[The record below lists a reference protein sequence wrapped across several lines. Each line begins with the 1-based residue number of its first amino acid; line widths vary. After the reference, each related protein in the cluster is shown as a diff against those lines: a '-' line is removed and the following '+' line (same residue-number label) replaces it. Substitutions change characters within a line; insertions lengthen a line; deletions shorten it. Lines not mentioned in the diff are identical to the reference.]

1 MKPIQFSA
9 QIEKLTANSDKTV
22 SLKIGSQE
30 LPASD
35 VGLLVEMF
43 EKQIWIA
50 LAETPIKETDLEIPE
65 VLPDI
70 KDEPS
75 PSKRLKNRLF
85 VYWKEKK
92 PTDDFLLW
100 YIKQLDNFG
109 QKYLDALQ

>member
-50 LAETPIKETDLEIPE
+50 LAETAIKESDLNAPEIVE
-65 VLPDI
+65 SLDT
-70 KDEPS
+70 KTPS
-75 PSKRLKNRLF
+75 QRQRDRLF

-92 PTDDFLLW
+92 IEGDFESW
-100 YIKQLDNFG
+100 YRVQLDKHG
-109 QKYLDALQ
+109 QKYLDALN